1 VTVDRLRVAVM
12 GVFEL
17 VARHF
22 AFDDSGIGAR
32 TADRQQFAQDFG
44 GDTGFRVGDD
54 LRGKNR
60 GGLRSF
66 CGLPEVIG

>member
-1 VTVDRLRVAVM
+1 M

-22 AFDDSGIGAR
+22 ALDDPGVGAG
-32 TADRQQFAQDFG
+32 AAPGKKLVQDFG
-44 GDTGFRVGDD
+44 GDAGLRIADG

-60 GGLRSF
+60 RGLRWF
-66 CGLPEVIG
+66 CELPGVIG